1 MKINYEGN
9 EDVQLRKVVTLTC
22 HYEFF
27 TIKDGEIMDDMFE
40 RIQNL
45 LNRLKVLDKN
55 FSKAQINQ
63 NFVDNMPKGW
73 EAKPT
78 LSKKCGI

>member
-1 MKINYEGN
+1 MLCLKTNIKKFSTLETTKEICDYMKINYEGN

-27 TIKDGEIMDDMFE
+27 TIKDGEIMDDMF
-40 RIQNL
+40 QNL

-55 FSKAQINQ
+55 FSKA
-63 NFVDNMPKGW
+63 
-73 EAKPT
+73 
-78 LSKKCGI
+78 